1 MYLKNILFLKNI
13 ISIQKISEMASVE
26 SNKSRKRCR
35 DEMTDFDP
43 FGFDLGVYLRIIKD
57 DYKLGRRTHHISNSI
72 VGFENGQPVF
82 KENGRALSV
91 VSTLGLYAYLGKSE
105 GKKPIS
111 ELHNNHTV
119 SLYAVAA
126 HIRKRLMAMES
137 VHMRDSE
144 SSGFKYLDMRKARHQ
159 KRHSEKNVVWMNA
172 RHLSRVVVLKTTTD
186 HSTQL
191 KYILDAVIHNHVFRI
206 CPNYLPRLHFVGFAA
221 GGRLVVCS
229 EQLTSLPVAKVV
241 QHVMSDSTALLE
253 YLVKDVCLMLKAMQ
267 QKARFTHRDCHVSNV
282 YYDVAN
288 RKAQLIDFD
297 WSCVRL
303 KYGHLSVPRYLYD
316 TTRKM
321 YCQNQSI
328 DVCIF
333 LRTLGPIL
341 PDDFHYNVYQPLMDR
356 YEKQS
361 AEMLRRKSKDD
372 AAAIQLYK
380 MATDDKTMRGKYSHQ
395 TGLERFP
402 KVFEYAMGYYEWECM
417 TPDAVLQF
425 ISQ

>member
-1 MYLKNILFLKNI
+1 
-13 ISIQKISEMASVE
+13 MASVE
-26 SNKSRKRCR
+26 SKKSRKRSR
-35 DEMTDFDP
+35 DEMTFSDP

-91 VSTLGLYAYLGKSE
+91 VSTLGLYAYLDNSN
-105 GKKPIS
+105 GKKLIS

-126 HIRKRLMAMES
+126 QIRKRLMAMES

-144 SSGFKYLDMRKARHQ
+144 SSVFKYVDMRKARHQ
-159 KRHSEKNVVWMNA
+159 KRHSEKNIVWTNA

-206 CPNYLPRLHFVGFAA
+206 CPNYLPKLHFVGFAA
-221 GGRLVVCS
+221 RGRLVVCS
-229 EQLTSLPVAKVV
+229 EQLTSLPVTKVV
-241 QHVMSDSTALLE
+241 YNLMSDSTSLLE

-282 YYDVAN
+282 YYDVEN

-297 WSCVRL
+297 WSCVIL
-303 KYGHLSVPRYLYD
+303 KHGHLSVPRYLYD
-316 TTRKM
+316 TTRET

-328 DVCIF
+328 DICVF

-341 PDDFHYNVYQPLMDR
+341 PDNFYYN
-356 YEKQS
+356 
-361 AEMLRRKSKDD
+361 
-372 AAAIQLYK
+372 LYK
-380 MATDDKTMRGKYSHQ
+380 PLKN
-395 TGLERFP
+395 
-402 KVFEYAMGYYEWECM
+402 KVLRY
-417 TPDAVLQF
+417 
-425 ISQ
+425 